1 MTRPAGPV
9 PGTGR
14 GAHSVSGPGRQVHL
28 AVLMAFAATGQP
40 PSPAEIER
48 LIRAGGGEPDRVRS
62 ELTAADL
69 LAFTAD
75 GAVRAA
81 YPFSP
86 APTPIEVSWAGG
98 PHVYAMCAI
107 DALGMS
113 AMLGCPV
120 TIHAAEPDTGQGITV
135 AVDGDRARWTPRSA
149 VVFAGTAGDAGC
161 PSADRCCGYIN
172 FFTTARTARS
182 WARRHPEIAGTILRR
197 EGALRIGIDQFGALL
212 HPADNHVAPPEHT
225 GARDAPAVSHP
236 VFAPSPRPQP

>member
-9 PGTGR
+9 PGTRR
-14 GAHSVSGPGRQVHL
+14 GADSVSGPAGQVHL

-48 LIRAGGGEPDRVRS
+48 LIRAGGGEPDRVRA
-62 ELTAADL
+62 ELTAADM

-75 GAVRAA
+75 GTVRAA

-86 APTPIEVSWAGG
+86 APTPVEVSWPGG

-120 TIHAAEPDTGQGITV
+120 TISAAEPDTGQGITV
-135 AVDGDRARWTPRSA
+135 AVDGGRARWTPRSA
-149 VVFAGTAGDAGC
+149 VVFAGTAGDAGL
-161 PSADRCCGYIN
+161 PSADRCCGYIS

-182 WARRHPEIAGTILRR
+182 WARRYPEIAGTILRR
-197 EGALRIGIDQFGALL
+197 DGALRNGIDQFGALL
-212 HPADNHVAPPEHT
+212 QPVDNHAAAPE
-225 GARDAPAVSHP
+225 R
-236 VFAPSPRPQP
+236 